1 MNHTLEAVNEK
12 ATNGY
17 SEPASAYEPKST
29 TLQVKQVTNIENI
42 KPCND
47 ENESKEKI
55 ARQVMKQNIPI
66 HFSYKFL
73 IFVLNW

>member
-17 SEPASAYEPKST
+17 SELAGACEPKST
-29 TLQVKQVTNIENI
+29 TLQVKQVTNIKNI

-47 ENESKEKI
+47 ENESKEKM
-55 ARQVMKQNIPI
+55 AREENRKNPKESDVFN
-66 HFSYKFL
+66 L
-73 IFVLNW
+73 

>member
-17 SEPASAYEPKST
+17 SEPASACEPKST

-47 ENESKEKI
+47 ENESKEKM
-55 ARQVMKQNIPI
+55 AGEENIKNPKESDV
-66 HFSYKFL
+66 FNL
-73 IFVLNW
+73 

>member
-47 ENESKEKI
+47 ENESKKKMAEH
-55 ARQVMKQNIPI
+55 QNSTNNTNQANNI
-66 HFSYKFL
+66 
-73 IFVLNW
+73 